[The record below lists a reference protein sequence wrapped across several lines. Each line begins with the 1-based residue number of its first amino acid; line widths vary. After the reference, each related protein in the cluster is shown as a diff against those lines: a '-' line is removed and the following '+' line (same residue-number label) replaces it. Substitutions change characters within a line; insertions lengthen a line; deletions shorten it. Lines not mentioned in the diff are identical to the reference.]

1 METLPVLEAT
11 ESNDSAY
18 ATAQTQLRNVGAM
31 LGLDQGL
38 IEILAHPKREL
49 TVNFPVRM
57 DDGTTRVFTGYRV
70 QHNDAR
76 GPSKGGIRYSLA
88 ASLDEVRALAM
99 WMTWKCAVVNLPY
112 GGAKGGVVVDPRALS
127 DGELERLT
135 RRYASEI
142 DIVIGPMHDIPAPD
156 MGTDARV
163 MAWIMD
169 TYSMHHDFSI
179 PGVVTGKP
187 IEIGGSQGRVEATG
201 RGVLFTTQ
209 EACKDQGIQLR
220 GATVAIQGFGN
231 VGGVAARLLSDAGA
245 NVIAISDADGGLYNP
260 KGLDIEELD
269 TRRLP
274 GGRFG
279 DLTGIEHEKI
289 TNAELLELPVDI
301 LIPAAIEGQI
311 TARNAA
317 NIKAQMIIEAA
328 NGPTTAEADSILAE
342 RGIYLVPDILAN
354 AGGVIVSY
362 FEWVQDLQSFFWEE
376 SEVNDRLR
384 RLAVRSFDEV
394 TAVARQRDLRLRDAA
409 YVVALQRVGDAIKL
423 RGIYPETRAEVQEA
437 AASCQGVCRSL

>member
-1 METLPVLEAT
+1 
-11 ESNDSAY
+11 
-18 ATAQTQLRNVGAM
+18 
-31 LGLDQGL
+31 
-38 IEILAHPKREL
+38 
-49 TVNFPVRM
+49 
-57 DDGTTRVFTGYRV
+57 
-70 QHNDAR
+70 
-76 GPSKGGIRYSLA
+76 
-88 ASLDEVRALAM
+88 
-99 WMTWKCAVVNLPY
+99 
-112 GGAKGGVVVDPRALS
+112 
-127 DGELERLT
+127 
-135 RRYASEI
+135 
-142 DIVIGPMHDIPAPD
+142 
-156 MGTDARV
+156 
-163 MAWIMD
+163 MD

-187 IEIGGSQGRVEATG
+187 VEIGGSQGRVEATG
-201 RGVLFTTQ
+201 RGVLFITQ
-209 EACKDQGIQLR
+209 EACKDQGIALR

-231 VGGVAARLLSDAGA
+231 VGGVAARLLTDAGA
-245 NVIAISDADGGLYNP
+245 KVVAISDAAGGLYNP

-279 DLTGIEHEKI
+279 DLTGIAHETI

-328 NGPTTAEADSILAE
+328 NGPTTAEADKILAE

-376 SEVNDRLR
+376 SEVNERLR

-394 TAVARQRDLRLRDAA
+394 TAVARQRDLRLREAA
-409 YVVALQRVGDAIKL
+409 YVVALQRVGEAIRL
-423 RGIYPETRAEVQEA
+423 RGIYP
-437 AASCQGVCRSL
+437 